1 MDLAKR
7 KLLNIQIAPEVF
19 LHLALLLLILPLR
32 CIVSFILAAAIHELG
47 HLSILELLHVRI
59 YQIRVGVLGT
69 AIETAEI
76 SQKQELLSALAG
88 PIAGLA
94 TCLTARFFPILAICA
109 FVQTVYNLIPIY
121 PFDGGRV
128 CRILS
133 AILFQRKIPCKDDG
147 NHVE

>member
-47 HLSILELLHVRI
+47 HLSILKLLHVRI
-59 YQIRVGVLGT
+59 YRIRVGVLGT